1 MANIQCS
8 FKSSKKWECFGT
20 LAVLNSFSFK
30 DQSIILTEAGILASE
45 ITQKFM
51 ICSEPYKIFTNQNRS
66 RAKSKLCAIPDIIS
80 SHNKENK
87 IYGGCCGVKADWVVS
102 MEKVLE
108 ILTKTG
114 FVVSIGS
121 RNYTFLLVTI
131 VINMVYFYPFC
142 CQFIELWIESNE
154 LVKVPMFHKM
164 YRLLM

>member
-8 FKSSKKWECFGT
+8 FKSSKKWECFGK
-20 LAVLNSFSFK
+20 LAVLNPFSFK

-66 RAKSKLCAIPDIIS
+66 SAKSKLCAIPDIIS

-87 IYGGCCGVKADWVVS
+87 IYGGCYGVKADRVIS

-108 ILTKTG
+108 IHSKTG
-114 FVVSIGS
+114 IVVPIGS
-121 RNYTFLLVTI
+121 RKYTFLLVTI
-131 VINMVYFYPFC
+131 VINMA
-142 CQFIELWIESNE
+142 
-154 LVKVPMFHKM
+154 
-164 YRLLM
+164 